1 MSKLPIADLASE
13 IVEMEVN
20 NMYRDE
26 LEKYY
31 REHRFDDLVNRPLDE
46 VQSIYSEYEEPQQFT
61 KNKAN
66 TSILLSGNTEILTLD
81 IRKDKTFKELFNEYR
96 KKENPCGG

>member
-31 REHRFDDLVNRPLDE
+31 REHRFDDLVNRTLDE
-46 VQSIYSEYEEPQQFT
+46 VQSIY
-61 KNKAN
+61 
-66 TSILLSGNTEILTLD
+66 
-81 IRKDKTFKELFNEYR
+81 NEYG
-96 KKENPCGG
+96 EA

>member
-1 MSKLPIADLASE
+1 MSKLSIADLASE

-31 REHRFDDLVNRPLDE
+31 REHRFDDLANRPLDE
-46 VQSIYSEYEEPQQFT
+46 VQSIYDEYGEAE
-61 KNKAN
+61 
-66 TSILLSGNTEILTLD
+66 
-81 IRKDKTFKELFNEYR
+81 
-96 KKENPCGG
+96 